1 MFIPFIG
8 RHCRSLVLSFLL
20 MVAGSASAI
29 APTAHADGDAGAC
42 ASLLAF
48 PKPPPVPLSFPK
60 PPPVP
65 LGGISGT
72 VSPSAAAVTV
82 SLYRCSGPDAVLVE
96 QAVSG
101 SGGAFAFTDLNAAD
115 DYYVEVPGT
124 TTRGAYALP
133 GMSDIHLQAP

>member
-8 RHCRSLVLSFLL
+8 RHCRSLALSFLL
-20 MVAGSASAI
+20 RIAGSAAAI
-29 APTAHADGDAGAC
+29 APTAHADSDAGAC

-72 VSPSAAAVTV
+72 VSPSTAAVTV
-82 SLYRCSGPDAVLVE
+82 SLYRCAGPDAVRRHRQGTDAGLDALWRVARLPDTSMGHE
-96 QAVSG
+96 G
-101 SGGAFAFTDLNAAD
+101 S
-115 DYYVEVPGT
+115 P
-124 TTRGAYALP
+124 R
-133 GMSDIHLQAP
+133 